1 MKKHFLILALLF
13 GNIAITFGQVKG
25 ERVIV
30 KDFEFINDRIEII
43 YGFENCRTTDR
54 YMVWIE
60 VITESGKSFEVKS
73 LEGDV
78 DNVTP
83 TGEKKLKWFTSRDG
97 VVFDEMIA
105 VNIHA
110 MRQPDM
116 NYTKAYGYSTIFPGT
131 GYRQFGG
138 NNKLY
143 FGVIG
148 YAGIAGSIAF
158 NSMASSKLDSYA
170 TEMDPVKAQSY
181 YDDAKS
187 FRTYSLSC
195 IGVSAAAWVCNYF
208 LLNKSSK
215 STKSVKPQQIIIS
228 PPRGAE
234 MLIAKSETKYISTR
248 GLPPNLFA
256 ELSFTDDNGNGILE
270 AMEKAEITITV
281 TNKGKGNAYD
291 LGVSLVD
298 DKPDKSLIIGKVQQI
313 TLLKPGEAHKV
324 VFPINTDIKLITVD
338 HKIEIKVS
346 EQYGYDMD
354 PAFLNLQ
361 TFEYQHAKLAFSG
374 IEIMDA
380 GEGTAAITEDG
391 QLQAGEMVK
400 AKIVV
405 QNVGQGISNNTKYT
419 VSTTDNNIFLRNY
432 SGTLGVLYPGEV
444 REIFVTLSPNKR
456 VVSKE
461 NLPVLLEIS
470 EEKGTGDLLAFQLPV
485 KLNQKPPK
493 PNIVTLN
500 ANLESLTKNF
510 AVFEYT
516 SNKFTANTGTVLNIR
531 SVSPSQ
537 SKRKN
542 AIAVV
547 FGVNKY
553 EDMAPAPYA
562 DNDAIIMKEYFEKI
576 LGIDQVLIF
585 TNEDVTIGKLNKIFN
600 PNYGELQKAIVKGET
615 DVFIFFSGHGVPDKN
630 GENTFLLPYDGVK
643 EDLETFGFNT
653 EKLYNDL
660 GSMGAHSVTV
670 ILDACFSGSSR
681 KTANFSEE
689 NLVAQKGVKL
699 KVRKPWLAISNLT
712 VINSSTGEETSL
724 GFDPSETGLFTYY
737 FTAGLQGNADENG
750 DKKITLGELKKYVT
764 DNVTATSRKIS
775 GLQTPEFYGNEDQ
788 VLVEY

>member
-1 MKKHFLILALLF
+1 MAILF
-13 GNIAITFGQVKG
+13 GNIAVSFGQVKG

-30 KDFEFINDRIEII
+30 KDFEFVNDRIEISYEFI
-43 YGFENCRTTDR
+43 NCKPADK

-60 VITESGKSFEVKS
+60 AFTESGDPLIVNS

-78 DNVTP
+78 DKVSPSGDKT
-83 TGEKKLKWFTSRDG
+83 LKWFTSRDG
-97 VVFDEMIA
+97 VMVEEKIDIKL
-105 VNIHA
+105 HA

-116 NYTKAYGYSTIFPGT
+116 NYKKAYLYSTIFPGT
-131 GYRQFGG
+131 GYKQFGS

-158 NSMASSKLDSYA
+158 NNMASSKLDSYA
-170 TEMDPVKAQSY
+170 SEMDPVKAQTY

-187 FRTYSLSC
+187 FRTYSLSS
-195 IGVSAAAWVCNYF
+195 IGVSAAAWACNYL

-215 STKSVKPQQIIIS
+215 NTKSVKPQQIIIS
-228 PPRGAE
+228 PPRGAD
-234 MLIAKSETKYISTR
+234 MLIAQTESKFISTR

-256 ELSFTDDNGNGILE
+256 ELTFSDDNGNGILE

-281 TNKGKGNAYD
+281 TNKGKGNAYN
-291 LGVSLVD
+291 LVVSLID
-298 DKPDKSLIIGKVQQI
+298 NKPDKSLIIGKEQPI
-313 TLLKPGEAHKV
+313 SLLKPGEARKV
-324 VFPINTDIKLITVD
+324 SFPLSTDIKLITVD
-338 HKIEIKVS
+338 HKIEIKVI
-346 EQYGYDMD
+346 EEFGYDMD

-374 IEIMDA
+374 LEILDT
-380 GEGTAAITEDG
+380 GDGTAAITEDG

-405 QNVGQGISNNTKYT
+405 QNIGQGISNNTKYN
-419 VSTTDNNIFLRNY
+419 VFSSDANIFLRNN
-432 SGTLGVLYPGEV
+432 SGSLGMLSPGEV

-461 NLPVLLEIS
+461 NLAVFLEMS
-470 EEKGTGDLLAFQLPV
+470 EEKGKGDLLVYQLPV

-500 ANLESLTKNF
+500 TDLESLTKNF

-516 SNKFTANTGTVLNIR
+516 SNKFTANTGTLMNIR
-531 SVSPSQ
+531 SVAPSL

-542 AIAVV
+542 SIAVV
-547 FGVNKY
+547 FGVSKY

-576 LGIDQVLIF
+576 LGIEQVLLF
-585 TNEDVTIGKLNKIFN
+585 TNEEVTIGKLNKIFN
-600 PNYGELQKAIVKGET
+600 PVYGELQKAVVNNET
-615 DVFIFFSGHGVPDKN
+615 DVFVFFSGHGVPDKSGN
-630 GENTFLLPYDGVK
+630 NTYLLPFDGVK
-643 EDLETFGFNT
+643 EDLETFGYNT
-653 EKLYNDL
+653 SKLYNDL
-660 GSMGAHSVTV
+660 GSINARSVTV

-681 KTANFSEE
+681 ATETITEE
-689 NLVAQKGVKL
+689 NLVAQKGVKIKL
-699 KVRKPWLAISNLT
+699 SKPWLAIPNFT
-712 VINSSTGEETSL
+712 IINSSTGEETSL

-737 FTAGLQGNADENG
+737 FTAGLQGNADENA

-764 DNVTATSRKIS
+764 NNVTTTSRKIS
-775 GLQTPEFYGNEDQ
+775 GLQTPEFYGDDDQ
-788 VLVEY
+788 ILVEY